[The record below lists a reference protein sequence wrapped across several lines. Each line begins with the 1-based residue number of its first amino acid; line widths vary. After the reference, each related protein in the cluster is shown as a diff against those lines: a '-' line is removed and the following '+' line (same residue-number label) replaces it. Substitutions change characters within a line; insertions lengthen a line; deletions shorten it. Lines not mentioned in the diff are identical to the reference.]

1 MRKRF
6 DLRSSRKGK
15 GLLPPNPTRWEHEH
29 NALDVRHELRLRGDE
44 PLDHMAAF
52 ELLDS
57 VLDVVPH
64 TDLGAPDEQE
74 RHFSGSR
81 QTRWSGMC
89 IPLPAGDHLVVYNGF
104 HSETR
109 VRATLMEEFFHLWL
123 GHPPTKIRLHSD
135 GAGGRDFDSG
145 KESEA
150 YGSGAAALVPYG
162 SLREM
167 LAGGMDV
174 GAIGRHFNVS
184 EQLVGFRIKVAK
196 LTRLRRG
203 TRGSA
208 A

>member
-15 GLLPPNPTRWEHEH
+15 RLLPPNPTRWEHEH
-29 NALDVRHELRLRGDE
+29 NALDVRHELGLPHDE
-44 PLDHMAAF
+44 PLDPLAAF

-64 TDLGAPDEQE
+64 TELSAPAEHE
-74 RHFSGSR
+74 RHFSGTR
-81 QTRWSGMC
+81 QYRWSGMC
-89 IPLPAGDHLVVYNGF
+89 IPLPEGDHLVVYNGF
-104 HSETR
+104 HPQTR

-123 GHPPTKIRLHSD
+123 GHAPTKIRVHAD
-135 GAGGRDFDSG
+135 GAGAREFDSG

-162 SLREM
+162 SLRSM
-167 LAGGMDV
+167 LAGGLNA

-184 EQLVGFRIKVAK
+184 EQLVAFRIKVAK
-196 LTRLRRG
+196 LTKLR
-203 TRGSA
+203 SSSH
-208 A
+208 